1 MPTEEVDGIEQVD
14 VVNKSLP
21 LSTLI
26 YNVIQEFKKLIDN
39 NGFFVKSW
47 RNCCAIVGKQTTA
60 SNK

>member
-39 NGFFVKSW
+39 NVFFVKS
-47 RNCCAIVGKQTTA
+47 
-60 SNK
+60 